1 MEAIWMIPLY
11 LIIPFVAIILI
22 VVGRMKKSKTNMQI
36 GLFLL
41 ALPFL
46 HGLLIHFS
54 NNELKNK
61 IAGNYAVNGSEP
73 ILKLNDDGTFYLK
86 QSLNYTSYGKGK
98 WDIEIIDLEYVILN
112 FIDPK
117 QGSLSFEI
125 NENKN
130 VIELKDAFYN
140 NNIIKLD

>member
-11 LIIPFVAIILI
+11 LIIPLVAIILI
-22 VVGRMKKSKTNMQI
+22 FVGRMKKSKTNMQI

-61 IAGNYAVNGSEP
+61 IAGNYAVNSSEP

-86 QSLNYTSYGKGK
+86 QSLNYTSYGKGE
-98 WDIEIIDLEYVILN
+98 WDIEIIDLKYVKLY
-112 FIDPK
+112 FDDQK

-125 NENKN
+125 DENKN
-130 VIELKDAFYN
+130 IIELKDAFYN
-140 NNIIKLD
+140 NNIIKLN

>member
-11 LIIPFVAIILI
+11 LIIPLVAIILI

-61 IAGNYAVNGSEP
+61 IAGNYAVNGSKP
-73 ILKLNDDGTFYLK
+73 ILKLNDDVTFYLK
-86 QSLNYTSYGKGK
+86 QSLNYTSYGKGE

-112 FIDPK
+112 FHDQK

-130 VIELKDAFYN
+130 VIELKDVFYY
-140 NNIIKLD
+140 NNIIKID

>member
-11 LIIPFVAIILI
+11 LVIPIVAIILI
-22 VVGRMKKSKTNMQI
+22 IVGVIRKSKTNIYI

-86 QSLNYTSYGKGK
+86 QSLNYTSYGKGE
-98 WDIEIIDLEYVILN
+98 WDIEIVDLKYVKLY
-112 FIDPK
+112 FHDQK
-117 QGSLSFEI
+117 QGNLSFEI
-125 NENKN
+125 DENTN
-130 VIELKDAFYN
+130 SIELKDPFFY